1 MIADREITAIEP
13 FASSLNRLGTIV
25 DRRTQTFLLA
35 SAAFLFFYLYVRS
48 QLVPQEDAANNE
60 DNVAQVEKPVNGEQD
75 ANNQQPIENEVTS
88 TDVPESWYT
97 LGSFDPQAGGHNLL
111 VTFTNR
117 GGAIERVEL
126 VGRKDGDVAGPL
138 EYRRV
143 DTRSGYLGYLALRP
157 ATGAD
162 GVRVNVVAPGT
173 PASMAKAKSGK
184 TGLQV
189 GDIITAINGVTV
201 ADQAAAEEVLAKTA
215 PGQEI
220 AIEVLRPSEEGSSEE
235 GSVEQESVSEQPAE
249 NTTEEK
255 DADES
260 SAEDASADDANGE
273 DEAAAAD
280 EEAEVETGD
289 GEKQQVAGKR
299 LVFQATLTDHPLDL
313 IRLADVAGDDEV
325 VGNLTRASCLMTLA
339 SVGKNRIKVGER
351 YIESLGAPED
361 LIWDAKVETG
371 DGGVQTIIFETV
383 LGSRKMQGVGQ
394 PLKLRRSYA
403 ISPGSYVID
412 MDVEVINLADSP
424 QDVVYR
430 LDGPNGVTAE
440 GWWYS
445 NKISP
450 NWGGAAA
457 RDIVYNT
464 VDDGHQLI
472 SGMSL
477 LKTGRKDP
485 KKTEK
490 GIFAS
495 DSSDE
500 ARQLSYIAVDAQ
512 YFAASYLPAGEATM
526 IDSFTR
532 ATATLVA
539 DPEEIPR
546 HQERAVN
553 VSFFVNGPE
562 VQLAPAGQDQDS
574 FKQSLRLYVGPKEPT
589 LLAEYGMD
597 RFVYYGW
604 FSFVSTPLSWLL
616 HFLVWGVGN
625 YGVGIVLLTVVVRS
639 LMFPLSRNA
648 AINAQRMQE
657 LAPQMKKIADK
668 YKDDME
674 GRMRAQQAL
683 QRKVG
688 FNPLAGCLPMLL
700 QLPIFMGLYRALS
713 VDIDLRQKPLWD
725 PNGWASN
732 LAAPDQFYF
741 WADWMPEWF
750 SGRGTGWLGP
760 YMNILPLF
768 VVALFLTQQKMFM
781 PPATDEQQAMTQKV
795 MTFMTLFMGLFFFKV
810 PAGLCV
816 YFIASSTWGIC
827 ERILVK
833 RTLPS
838 GKHFNLDDD
847 DGIIDAVA
855 TKKSSKQESGGLLGL
870 AEKLVDKVNQKEP
883 EPPKLPPG
891 KRKRP
896 PQKKKK

>member
-1 MIADREITAIEP
+1 M
-13 FASSLNRLGTIV
+13 

-35 SAAFLFFYLYVRS
+35 SAAFLFFYLYLRS
-48 QLVPQEDAANNE
+48 QLVPQEDLANNE
-60 DNVAQVEKPVNGEQD
+60 QKAAQVDQPNIGEQ
-75 ANNQQPIENEVTS
+75 APENQTPIENEVTS

-97 LGSFDPQAGGHNLL
+97 LGSFDPKAGGHNLL

-126 VGRKDGDVAGPL
+126 VRRKDGDVAGPL
-138 EYRRV
+138 EYRRI
-143 DTRSGYLGYLALRP
+143 DTRSGYLGYLALRS
-157 ATGAD
+157 AEDMD
-162 GVRVNVVAPGT
+162 GVRVNLVAPGT
-173 PASMAKAKSGK
+173 PASLAKAKSGE
-184 TGLQV
+184 TGLLV

-201 ADQAAAEEVLAKTA
+201 ADKASAADVLAKTK
-215 PGQEI
+215 PDQEI
-220 AIEVLRPSEEGSSEE
+220 AIEVLRPSKQATAAPTETKTEETAEDIDEETGEEVGEDIDEEAGGDDEASSEE
-235 GSVEQESVSEQPAE
+235 KAD
-249 NTTEEK
+249 TE
-255 DADES
+255 DES
-260 SAEDASADDANGE
+260 DAAK
-273 DEAAAAD
+273 
-280 EEAEVETGD
+280 
-289 GEKQQVAGKR
+289 KQQVAGTL

-313 IRLADVAGDDEV
+313 IRLADVAGDDQV

-339 SVGKNRIKVGER
+339 SVGRNRIKVGER

-371 DGGVQTIIFETV
+371 DGGVQKIIFETV
-383 LGSRKMQGVGQ
+383 LGSRKMEGVGK

-403 ISPGSYVID
+403 ITPGSYVID
-412 MDVEVINLADSP
+412 MDVEVINLAESP
-424 QDVVYR
+424 QEVVYR

-477 LKTGRKDP
+477 LKAGRKDP

-490 GIFAS
+490 GIFAR
-495 DSSDE
+495 DSSEE

-512 YFAASYLPAGEATM
+512 YFAASYLPAGDATL
-526 IDSFTR
+526 IDSFSR

-539 DPEEIPR
+539 DPEEVPR

-562 VQLAPAGQDQDS
+562 VQLAAAGQAEDS

-589 LLAEYGMD
+589 ELAQYGMD

-625 YGVGIVLLTVVVRS
+625 YGLGVVLLTVVVRS

-657 LAPQMKKIADK
+657 LAPQMKKIAEK

-688 FNPLAGCLPMLL
+688 FNPLAGCLPMVL

-732 LAAPDQFYF
+732 MAAPDQLYF

-827 ERILVK
+827 ERLLVK

-838 GKHFNLDDD
+838 GKHFDLDDD
-847 DGIIDAVA
+847 DGVIDVVA
-855 TKKSSKQESGGLLGL
+855 TSKSSKQKSGGLLGL
-870 AEKLVDKVNQKEP
+870 AEKLADKVNQKEP

-896 PQKKKK
+896 PQKKKN